1 MESLRRWRRWYDR
14 ADMLFPMT
22 EIKCL
27 EGLKKKAVRKWMWN
41 VSDRGITFEINID
54 ATFDGQVYM

>member
-1 MESLRRWRRWYDR
+1 MSR
-14 ADMLFPMT
+14 
-22 EIKCL
+22 
-27 EGLKKKAVRKWMWN
+27 GLKKKAVRKWMWN